1 VCRRR
6 ISADNLSTTG
16 RSGYSRGV
24 KRPLVVALAGL
35 WLAAPAGADDT
46 SAEVT
51 AVLLA
56 GQESPELAALRAFDE
71 SLFGRAPE
79 MQGRDGF
86 PIGLSSDARRVEDAP
101 VEAGRDL
108 SFLRD
113 LALPD
118 LPIRWDERVV
128 RYLESF
134 HGTARGKAMMR
145 GWWARHGRYGDM
157 IDAVLEEAGLPRD
170 LRCVAM
176 AESGFE
182 PTVRSRAGAAGMWQ
196 FVKGTG
202 AEFGLAQTH
211 WVDERL
217 DPERSTRAAA
227 AYLSRLYARFGN
239 WELALASYNMGYGAL
254 LRAMRKYNTN
264 DFWELSRVEAGLPFE
279 TSHYVSKILACAVV
293 MRNPERFGL
302 SESDKLP
309 ALAAAYVDVGGGVP
323 IAKLARKAGVNE
335 ADLLALNPEL
345 RRGRTPLGVATYR
358 LRIPATA
365 LARFEGKGK
374 RTLEREDVREHRF
387 RFGETL
393 DLVARRYRTTTR
405 ELMKLNDIE
414 PGERVLPGSP
424 IIVPD
429 VEPRN
434 DEPADQPA
442 VVAVPDDTLRIAG
455 KRRVF
460 YRVIAGD
467 DVALIAD
474 FFRVPP
480 DEILAWNRIE
490 PTAALPEGL
499 FVQLFVDAAR
509 PLDDAVILDE
519 RDVRILR
526 VGSDEF
532 FAYHEAQRGR
542 VRFVHTVE
550 PGESLSDIAK
560 RFGVT
565 TGDLGRINAFGRQ
578 HRVSG
583 GDRVVV
589 YAEPSA
595 APSPAVEEATALL
608 TPAEDGSSDD
618 DRP

>member
-1 VCRRR
+1 VRR
-6 ISADNLSTTG
+6 LF
-16 RSGYSRGV
+16 
-24 KRPLVVALAGL
+24 VVAVAGL
-35 WLAAPAGADDT
+35 WLAAPARAQDT

-51 AVLLA
+51 AALLA

-71 SLFGRAPE
+71 SLFGPAPNVRA
-79 MQGRDGF
+79 RDGF
-86 PIGLSSDARRVEDAP
+86 PVGLSSDARRVEPVP
-101 VEAGRDL
+101 VEARRDL

-118 LPIRWDERVV
+118 LPVRWDERVV

-134 HGTARGKAMMR
+134 YGTPRGKAMMR
-145 GWWARHGRYGDM
+145 GWWSRYGRYGAM

-182 PTVRSRAGAAGMWQ
+182 PTVRSHAGAAGMWQ
-196 FVKGTG
+196 FVRTTG
-202 AEFGLAQTH
+202 AEFGLSQTH

-227 AYLSRLYARFGN
+227 AYLSRLHARFGN

-302 SESDKLP
+302 SESEKLP
-309 ALAAAYVDVGGGVP
+309 PLATAYVDVGGGVP
-323 IAKLARKAGVNE
+323 IAKLARKAGVPE

-345 RRGRTPLGVATYR
+345 RRARTPLGVTSYR
-358 LRIPATA
+358 LRVPAAA

-374 RTLEREDVREHRF
+374 RALERENVREHLF
-387 RFGETL
+387 RFGETIEV
-393 DLVARRYRTTTR
+393 VARRYKTTAR

-414 PGERVLPGSP
+414 PGERIVPGSP
-424 IIVPD
+424 LVVPD
-429 VEPRN
+429 VEPRG
-434 DEPADQPA
+434 DEPTDEPA

-460 YRVIAGD
+460 YRVIPGD
-467 DVALIAD
+467 DVALIAE
-474 FFRVPP
+474 FFRVRA
-480 DEILAWNRIE
+480 DELLAWNRIE

-499 FVQLFVDAAR
+499 FVQLFVDLER
-509 PLDDAVILDE
+509 PLDDAVVLDE
-519 RDVRILR
+519 KEVRVFR
-526 VGSDEF
+526 VGSEEF

-550 PGESLSDIAK
+550 SGESLSDIAK
-560 RFGVT
+560 RYGVSA
-565 TGDLGRINAFGRQ
+565 GDLGRINAFSRS
-578 HRVSG
+578 HRLAA

-595 APSPAVEEATALL
+595 APSAAAEQATALL
-608 TPAEDGSSDD
+608 SPSEDATSDGEH
-618 DRP
+618 P